1 MPCPY
6 GWAVHH
12 SVGATHASPP
22 TQVSPPWRRGW
33 VPPPRPSGV
42 IDGGKA
48 SVVVKSWHLAALA
61 EMNFGQRLDEEQQ

>member
-1 MPCPY
+1 MRRPY
-6 GWAVHH
+6 AGIA
-12 SVGATHASPP
+12 
-22 TQVSPPWRRGW
+22 PWRRVGF
-33 VPPPRPSGV
+33 PTRPSGV